1 LDNQEH
7 RREAHLL
14 VPKGGAAG
22 AREPKMA
29 IRALVAALAL
39 LIAGQVAA
47 HPPGVKDEDQ
57 AAAHAVEALREE
69 LKRAI
74 ERKDVA
80 LLRVMYADSFTHTHG
95 SGRVDGKDTRIVAA
109 LAGDP
114 VIETAPVAELSYRV
128 FGDHTIIVTGKSPI
142 LNKTEKRTD
151 NFRWISVYVR
161 TGDRWQLAASQ
172 ATRLP

>member
-1 LDNQEH
+1 VLGVRVAP
-7 RREAHLL
+7 RR
-14 VPKGGAAG
+14 AARLRRW
-22 AREPKMA
+22 AS
-29 IRALVAALAL
+29 ALAFAL
-39 LIAGQVAA
+39 LIAGQAAA

-57 AAAHAVEALREE
+57 AAAHQVEALREE

-80 LLRVMYADSFTHTHG
+80 LLRAMYADSFTHTHG
-95 SGRVDGKDTRIVAA
+95 SGRMDGKDTRIVSA

-114 VIETAPVAELSYRV
+114 VIETAPVEELNYRA

-142 LNKTEKRTD
+142 LNKAENKTY
-151 NFRWISVYVR
+151 NFRWMAVYAKA
-161 TGDRWQLAASQ
+161 GDRWQLAASQ